1 MKKLALKEL
10 ESLFAAIAAPRRSIC
25 RRTTQ
30 PVRRSFARLAG
41 GRGSSPSGS
50 TPRAPR
56 RTSSSRRWR
65 TSHGL
70 PCQRGKQIELK
81 FLRRATRR
89 PPFTVLFGVRA
100 CDARSF
106 EILDKVFLAEPVDT
120 FYRFP
125 ARDGNRYHA
134 RLHEAGRDLL
144 LPELRHRPC
153 QSCGRRVVLD
163 G

>member
-10 ESLFAAIAAPRRSIC
+10 DSLFAAIAAQQALYLPAGRRGRSRRSLLPG
-25 RRTTQ
+25 RRAQ
-30 PVRRSFARLAG
+30 R
-41 GRGSSPSGS
+41 SPSGS
-50 TPRAPR
+50 IPRARPR
-56 RTSSSRRWR
+56 IYSSRRWR
-65 TSHGL
+65 TS
-70 PCQRGKQIELK
+70 PDSSGKGNLSK
-81 FLRRATRR
+81 FLRRAEDIR
-89 PPFTVLFGVRA
+89 PFTVFGVRA

-106 EILDKVFLAEPVDT
+106 EILDKVFLKEPVDT
-120 FYRFP
+120 FYASR
-125 ARDGNRYHA
+125 REMGTRYHA